1 LTFPNCRI
9 SVYLSQNPN
18 NTWIAHGD
26 ASSFVQTLLEKDFT
40 FSHVQPEG
48 KIKGMTAAYSMT
60 SGNVLSA
67 NLIIVEIFGV
77 TAI

>member
-1 LTFPNCRI
+1 MGMLPALFRLYLKRI
-9 SVYLSQNPN
+9 LALVMSSQKAKSN
-18 NTWIAHGD
+18 
-26 ASSFVQTLLEKDFT
+26 
-40 FSHVQPEG
+40 
-48 KIKGMTAAYSMT
+48 GMTAAYSMT

>member
-1 LTFPNCRI
+1 MLPALFRLYLKRI
-9 SVYLSQNPN
+9 LALVMSSQKAKSN
-18 NTWIAHGD
+18 
-26 ASSFVQTLLEKDFT
+26 
-40 FSHVQPEG
+40 
-48 KIKGMTAAYSMT
+48 GMTAAYSMT